1 LPAEKIGRNPRT
13 GATFLISAAR
23 VPRFHAS
30 KTGNAGGKFN
40 AGERLK
46 AAVN

>member
-1 LPAEKIGRNPRT
+1 
-13 GATFLISAAR
+13 

-30 KTGNAGGKFN
+30 KTGNASGKFN
-40 AGERLK
+40 PEERLK